1 MPPPRRTPSKGNGS
15 LRRSPRGTL
24 QPHRV
29 DCFVE
34 KPDAA
39 TAARYLARGDYL
51 WNSGIFVFRADV
63 ILEEIRR
70 AMPTLGDQLDV
81 IGAALG
87 TPRAARVLKKVFPEC
102 PSISI
107 DYGVMEKSDRIAVI
121 PADFGWSDVGS
132 FAALSEV
139 RTRDA
144 HGNVTEGDALILDG
158 KDNVAIAH
166 PGRLLAMVGLDDVI
180 AVDAGD
186 AVLVCR
192 RDRAQDVRKAVEELK
207 RRGRE
212 DLL

>member
-1 MPPPRRTPSKGNGS
+1 M
-15 LRRSPRGTL
+15 
-24 QPHRV
+24 

-34 KPDAA
+34 KPDAP
-39 TAARYLARGDYL
+39 TAVRYLAEGDYL

-70 AMPTLGDQLDV
+70 AMPPLGQQLET
-81 IGAALG
+81 IGNALG
-87 TPRAARVLKKVFPEC
+87 TPRAARVLKEVFPYC

-139 RTRDA
+139 RALDA
-144 HGNVTEGDALILDG
+144 QGNVAEGDALILDG
-158 KDNVAIAH
+158 KDNVALAH
-166 PGRLLAMVGLDDVI
+166 PGRLLVVVGLDDVI

-192 RDRAQDVRKAVEELK
+192 RDKAQDVRKAVEELK

-212 DLL
+212 ELL